1 MPGDTP
7 TLTMTILEFAA
18 LARISRDAAYD
29 AAGRGEIPTVRIGSR
44 LLVLRIPAMR
54 MLGVDPE
61 ATSSGAEDERTGS
74 RKRAS

>member
-1 MPGDTP
+1 MKPDGTA
-7 TLTMTILEFAA
+7 LTMTVVEFAA
-18 LARISRDAAYD
+18 LARISRDAAYN

-54 MLGVDPE
+54 MLGVEPE
-61 ATSSGAEDERTGS
+61 ATSAGTGDERTGS